1 MTVRP
6 GGAVVVDVR
15 RAHLYE
21 VGLGEGDAVGGAHR
35 AAEQFGGGGG
45 GGSDG
50 RREGREQRVDDGEGG
65 LEFDTMTILFTKSN
79 KCKLIPIFVGS
90 YPEISLEAV
99 DVPLCDEVVEAGDE
113 DHGLEDMVE
122 HAVQVQRGEGVTALQ

>member
-1 MTVRP
+1 
-6 GGAVVVDVR
+6 
-15 RAHLYE
+15 
-21 VGLGEGDAVGGAHR
+21 
-35 AAEQFGGGGG
+35 
-45 GGSDG
+45 
-50 RREGREQRVDDGEGG
+50 
-65 LEFDTMTILFTKSN
+65 MTILFTKSN

-90 YPEISLEAV
+90 YPEIPLEAV